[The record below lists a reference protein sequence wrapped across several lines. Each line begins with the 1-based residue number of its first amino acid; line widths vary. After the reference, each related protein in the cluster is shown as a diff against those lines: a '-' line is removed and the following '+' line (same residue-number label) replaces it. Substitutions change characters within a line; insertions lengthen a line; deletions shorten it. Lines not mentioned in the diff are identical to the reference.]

1 MQGAAQQR
9 HPFQRKP
16 LHWCIKS
23 VFVKAS
29 HNTGSYSTQ
38 SGPITRVI
46 STLRGAFLAVGAM
59 SGVSNVLMLTGPLFM
74 LQVYD
79 RVLASQSIPTLVAL
93 IGLVIGLYLFLGSVD
108 ALRAR
113 MLVRIG
119 WRVDEQIGPMALAS
133 TLDMRLCNGRDTTQP
148 LGDLD
153 QIRQFLGGAGPVA
166 ICDLPWMP
174 LFLGIVFVFHPWLGV
189 LALAGGLMLIVL
201 TLISE
206 FVTRKKVARM
216 NSQTVKRNT
225 LVETG
230 RQNAEAIR
238 AMGMEDAFGREW
250 AKQNNLYL
258 NDNTAVGDVN
268 STFSAYIKVIRLA
281 LQSGVLAL
289 GAYLAIKQEVTP
301 GAMIAASIL
310 TARALSPIE
319 QAIANWRGFVSAR
332 QAYSR
337 LDVLLIGQQ
346 DKTERTSLP
355 APCDSLTVS
364 GLVIGTPGTQKAG
377 KDRVLLRVGEL
388 NLRAGDGLGV
398 IGPSGSGKS
407 TLGRALVG
415 MGVFRGGSIRLDGAE
430 LSHWNPVDL
439 GRHIG
444 YLPQDVALF
453 DDTIARNIARLKADA
468 SDAAIVA
475 AAKAAGAHDMILSL
489 PGGYDTR
496 IGSGGVVLSGGQRQR
511 IGLAR
516 ALFGDPFLI
525 VLDEPNASLDSIG
538 EQALLQAVRDARS
551 RGAIVVLIAHRP
563 SALAT
568 VNLATVIQDGR
579 QVAFGKRDD
588 IMRKT
593 VRQVGETA

>member
-1 MQGAAQQR
+1 MSRALGA
-9 HPFQRKP
+9 
-16 LHWCIKS
+16 
-23 VFVKAS
+23 
-29 HNTGSYSTQ
+29 
-38 SGPITRVI
+38 
-46 STLRGAFLAVGAM
+46 LRRAFLAVGAM
-59 SGVSNVLMLTGPLFM
+59 SGVSNLLMLTGPLFM

-79 RVLASQSIPTLVAL
+79 RVLASQSIPTLIAL
-93 IGLVIGLYLFLGSVD
+93 VGLVIGLYLFLGTVD

-113 MLVRIG
+113 MLVRVG
-119 WRVDEQIGPMALAS
+119 WRVDEQIGPMALSS
-133 TLDMRLCNGRDTTQP
+133 TLDMRLRNGRETTQP

-153 QIRQFLGGAGPVA
+153 QIRQFLGGSGPVA

-174 LFLGIVFVFHPWLGV
+174 LFLGIVFAFHPWLGM
-189 LALAGGLMLIVL
+189 LALVGGLILIVM

-216 NSQTVKRNT
+216 SSQTAKRNT
-225 LVETG
+225 LVEAG

-238 AMGMEDAFGREW
+238 AMGMEDAFRSTW
-250 AKQNNLYL
+250 ARQNNLYL
-258 NDNTAVGDVN
+258 QDNTAVGDVN
-268 STFSAYIKVIRLA
+268 STFSAYIKVVRLA

-289 GAYLAIKQEVTP
+289 GAYLAIRQEVTP

-310 TARALSPIE
+310 TARALSPVE
-319 QAIANWRGFVSAR
+319 QAIANWRGFVAAR
-332 QAYSR
+332 QAWGR
-337 LDVLLIGQQ
+337 LDAILDGEQ
-346 DKTERTSLP
+346 DKAERTSLP
-355 APCDSLTVS
+355 APKQSLSVS
-364 GLVIGTPGTQKAG
+364 GLVIGTPGNHKSG
-377 KDRVLLRVGEL
+377 KDKVLLRVGEL
-388 NLRAGDGLGV
+388 ALKAGDGLGV

-415 MGVFRGGSIRLDGAE
+415 MGTFRGGSIRLDGAE

-453 DDTIARNIARLKADA
+453 DDTIARNIARLQTDA
-468 SDAAIVA
+468 TDRGIVS
-475 AAKAAGAHDMILSL
+475 AAKAAGAHEMILSL
-489 PGGYDTR
+489 SNGYDTR

-525 VLDEPNASLDSIG
+525 VLDEPNSSLDSIG
-538 EQALLQAVRDARS
+538 EQALLQAVRDARA

>member
-1 MQGAAQQR
+1 MSNTLGA
-9 HPFQRKP
+9 
-16 LHWCIKS
+16 
-23 VFVKAS
+23 
-29 HNTGSYSTQ
+29 
-38 SGPITRVI
+38 
-46 STLRGAFLAVGAM
+46 LRGAFLAVGAM
-59 SGVSNVLMLTGPLFM
+59 SGISNLLMLTGPLFM

-79 RVLASQSIPTLVAL
+79 RVLASQSIPTLIAL
-93 IGLVIGLYLFLGSVD
+93 IGLVIGLYLFLGTVD

-119 WRVDEQIGPMALAS
+119 WRVDEKIGPMALFS
-133 TLDMRLCNGRDTTQP
+133 TLDMRLRNGRETTQP

-153 QIRQFLGGAGPVA
+153 QIRQFIGGSGPVA

-174 LFLGIVFVFHPWLGV
+174 LFLGIVFAFHPWLGV
-189 LALAGGLMLIVL
+189 LALVGGLILIGM

-216 NSQTVKRNT
+216 NSQTVKRNA
-225 LVETG
+225 LVEAG
-230 RQNAEAIR
+230 KQNAEAMR
-238 AMGMEDAFGREW
+238 AMGMEDTFGGAW
-250 AKQNNLYL
+250 ARQNNLYL
-258 NDNTAVGDVN
+258 HDNTAVGDVN

-289 GAYLAIKQEVTP
+289 GAYLAIRQEVTP

-310 TARALSPIE
+310 TARALSPVE
-319 QAIANWRGFVSAR
+319 QAIANWRGFVSSR
-332 QAYSR
+332 QAWRR
-337 LDVLLIGQQ
+337 LDALLVDRQ
-346 DKTERTSLP
+346 DRADRTSLP
-355 APCDSLTVS
+355 VPHENLSVS
-364 GLVIGTPGTQKAG
+364 GLVIGTPGNQKSG
-377 KDRVLLRVGEL
+377 KDKVLLRVGEL
-388 NLRAGDGLGV
+388 VLNAGDGLGV

-415 MGVFRGGSIRLDGAE
+415 MGAFRGGSIRLDGAE
-430 LSHWNPVDL
+430 LSHWDPVNL
-439 GRHIG
+439 GKHIG

-453 DDTIARNIARLKADA
+453 DDTIAHNIARLQSDA
-468 SDAAIVA
+468 SDDAIVS

-489 PGGYDTR
+489 PNGYDTR

-516 ALFGDPFLI
+516 ALYGEPFLI
-525 VLDEPNASLDSIG
+525 VLDEPNSSLDSIG
-538 EQALLQAVRDARS
+538 EQALLQAVRDARA

>member
-1 MQGAAQQR
+1 MFA
-9 HPFQRKP
+9 
-16 LHWCIKS
+16 
-23 VFVKAS
+23 KAS
-29 HNTGSYSTQ
+29 QSNGSHASEA
-38 SGPITRVI
+38 GPLTRAI
-46 STLRGAFLAVGAM
+46 ATLRGAFLAVGAM
-59 SGVSNVLMLTGPLFM
+59 SGVSNLLMLTGPLFM

-93 IGLVIGLYLFLGSVD
+93 IGLVLGLYLFLGAVD

-119 WRVDEQIGPMALAS
+119 WRVDEQIGPMALAG
-133 TLDMRLCNGRDTTQP
+133 TLDMRLRNGRDHTQP

-174 LFLGIVFVFHPWLGV
+174 LFLGIVFAFHPWLGV
-189 LALAGGLMLIVL
+189 LALVGGLILIAL

-216 NSQTVKRNT
+216 ASQTVKRNA
-225 LVETG
+225 LVEAG

-238 AMGMEDAFGREW
+238 AMGMENAFCDAW
-250 AKQNNLYL
+250 TKQNNLYL
-258 NDNTAVGDVN
+258 DDNTAVGDVN

-310 TARALSPIE
+310 TARALSPVE
-319 QAIANWRGFVSAR
+319 QAIANWRGFVAAR
-332 QAYSR
+332 QARVR
-337 LDVLLIGQQ
+337 LDTLLLDQQ
-346 DKTERTSLP
+346 EKPDQTRLP
-355 APCDSLTVS
+355 APCDTLSVS
-364 GLVIGTPGTQKAG
+364 GLVIGTPGSQKVG
-377 KDRVLLRVGEL
+377 KDKVLLRVGEL
-388 NLRAGDGLGV
+388 TLKAGDGLGV

-415 MGVFRGGSIRLDGAE
+415 MGMFRGGSIRLDGAE

-453 DDTIARNIARLKADA
+453 DETIARNIARLQSDS
-468 SDAAIVA
+468 SDAAVVA
-475 AAKAAGAHDMILSL
+475 AARAAGAHDMILSL
-489 PGGYDTR
+489 PNGYDTR

-525 VLDEPNASLDSIG
+525 VLDEPNASLDSLG
-538 EQALLQAVRDARS
+538 EQALVQAVRDART

-579 QVAFGKRDD
+579 QVAFGNRDD

>member
-1 MQGAAQQR
+1 M
-9 HPFQRKP
+9 
-16 LHWCIKS
+16 
-23 VFVKAS
+23 FVRAS
-29 HNTGSYSTQ
+29 HNTGSHSTQ
-38 SGPITRVI
+38 PGPITRVI

-108 ALRAR
+108 ALRAL

-133 TLDMRLCNGRDTTQP
+133 TLDIRLRNGRDTTQP

-153 QIRQFLGGAGPVA
+153 QIRQFLGSAGPVA

-189 LALAGGLMLIVL
+189 LALVGGLMLVVL

-289 GAYLAIKQEVTP
+289 GAYLALTQEVTP

-310 TARALSPIE
+310 TARAPSPVE

-337 LDVLLIGQQ
+337 LDALLIGQQ

-355 APCDSLTVS
+355 APCESLTVS

-388 NLRAGDGLGV
+388 NLHAGDGLGV

-415 MGVFRGGSIRLDGAE
+415 MGAFRGGSIRLDGAE

-453 DDTIARNIARLKADA
+453 DDTIARNLARLKADA

>member
-1 MQGAAQQR
+1 M
-9 HPFQRKP
+9 
-16 LHWCIKS
+16 
-23 VFVKAS
+23 FVKAS
-29 HNTGSYSTQ
+29 PNAAVASART
-38 SGPITRVI
+38 GPISRAIV
-46 STLRGAFLAVGAM
+46 TLGWAFMAVGAI
-59 SGVSNVLMLTGPLFM
+59 SGVANLLMLTGPLFM

-79 RVLASQSIPTLVAL
+79 RVLASQSIPTLMAL
-93 IGLVIGLYLFLGSVD
+93 IGLVIGLYLFLGAVD

-113 MLVRIG
+113 ILVRIG
-119 WRVDEQIGPMALAS
+119 WRVDEQIGPMALKC
-133 TLDMRLCNGRDTTQP
+133 TLDQRLRNSRENSQP

-174 LFLGIVFVFHPWLGV
+174 LFLGIVFAFHPWLGV
-189 LALAGGLMLIVL
+189 LALVGGGVLVGL

-206 FVTRKKVARM
+206 FATRKKVARM
-216 NSQTVKRNT
+216 NSQIVKRNA
-225 LVETG
+225 LVEAG

-238 AMGMEDAFGREW
+238 AMGMEDAFAGEW
-250 AKQNNLYL
+250 TNRNNLYL

-319 QAIANWRGFVSAR
+319 QAIANWRGFVAAR
-332 QAYSR
+332 QARAR
-337 LDVLLIGQQ
+337 LDRILDDQYGKP
-346 DKTERTSLP
+346 DRTTLP
-355 APCDSLTVS
+355 APRESLVVS
-364 GLVIGTPGTQKAG
+364 GLIIGTSADHKSA
-377 KDRVLLRVGEL
+377 KDQVLLRVSEM

-407 TLGRALVG
+407 TFGRALAG
-415 MGVFRGGSIRLDGAE
+415 MGAFRGGSIRLDGAE
-430 LSHWNPVDL
+430 LSHWNPVEL

-453 DDTIARNIARLKADA
+453 DDTIARNIARLQADA
-468 SDAAIVA
+468 SDDAIVA
-475 AAKAAGAHDMILSL
+475 AAKAAGAHEMILSL

-496 IGSGGVVLSGGQRQR
+496 IGTGGVVLSGGQRQR

-525 VLDEPNASLDSIG
+525 VLDEPNANLDSVG
-538 EQALLQAVRDARS
+538 EQALLQAVRDARA

-568 VNLATVIQDGR
+568 VNLAMVIQDGR

>member
-1 MQGAAQQR
+1 M
-9 HPFQRKP
+9 
-16 LHWCIKS
+16 
-23 VFVKAS
+23 FVRAS
-29 HNTGSYSTQ
+29 HNTGSHSTQ
-38 SGPITRVI
+38 PGPITRVI

-133 TLDMRLCNGRDTTQP
+133 TLDMRLRNGRAPTQP

-189 LALAGGLMLIVL
+189 LALVGGLMLIVL

-310 TARALSPIE
+310 TARALSPVE

-332 QAYSR
+332 QAYFR
-337 LDVLLIGQQ
+337 LDALLIGQQ

-415 MGVFRGGSIRLDGAE
+415 MGAFRGGSIRLDGAE

-468 SDAAIVA
+468 SDAAIVS
-475 AAKAAGAHDMILSL
+475 AAKAAGAHEMILSL
-489 PGGYDTR
+489 PNGYDTR

>member
-1 MQGAAQQR
+1 MSRALGA
-9 HPFQRKP
+9 
-16 LHWCIKS
+16 
-23 VFVKAS
+23 
-29 HNTGSYSTQ
+29 
-38 SGPITRVI
+38 
-46 STLRGAFLAVGAM
+46 LRGAFLAVGAM
-59 SGVSNVLMLTGPLFM
+59 SGVSNLLMLTGPLFM

-79 RVLASQSIPTLVAL
+79 RVLASQSIPTLIAL
-93 IGLVIGLYLFLGSVD
+93 IGLVVGLYLFLGAVD

-133 TLDMRLCNGRDTTQP
+133 TLDLRLKNGRENTQP

-153 QIRQFLGGAGPVA
+153 QIRQFLGGSGPVA

-174 LFLGIVFVFHPWLGV
+174 LFLGIVFAFHPWLGV
-189 LALAGGLMLIVL
+189 LALVGGVVLIVL

-216 NSQTVKRNT
+216 NSQIVRRNA
-225 LVETG
+225 LIEAG

-238 AMGMEDAFGREW
+238 AMGMEDAFRGAW

-301 GAMIAASIL
+301 GAMVAASIL
-310 TARALSPIE
+310 TARALSPVE
-319 QAIANWRGFVSAR
+319 QAIANWRGFVAAR
-332 QAYSR
+332 QARGR
-337 LDVLLIGQQ
+337 LDALLPDIS
-346 DKTERTSLP
+346 DKADTTTLP
-355 APCDSLTVS
+355 APSEGLSVS
-364 GLVIGTPGTQKAG
+364 GLVIGTPGNQKAG
-377 KDRVLLRVGEL
+377 KDKVLLRVGEL
-388 NLRAGDGLGV
+388 SLSAGDGLGV

-415 MGVFRGGSIRLDGAE
+415 MGAFRGGSIRLDGAE

-453 DDTIARNIARLKADA
+453 DDTIARNIARLQADA
-468 SDAAIVA
+468 TDSVIVS
-475 AAKAAGAHDMILSL
+475 AAKAAGAHEMILSL
-489 PGGYDTR
+489 PNGYDTR

-525 VLDEPNASLDSIG
+525 VLDEPNASLDSLG
-538 EQALLQAVRDARS
+538 EQALLQAVRDARA